1 MKAIRDNIIVK
12 PCISDEYS
20 EGGLFVPEAFR
31 ERSNKAVIVSV
42 GNGTKRRKMYLKEG
56 QTIFHIKGAGT
67 EFVENGEGYFI
78 MKQQDVLAE
87 LKN

>member
-1 MKAIRDNIIVK
+1 
-12 PCISDEYS
+12 
-20 EGGLFVPEAFR
+20 
-31 ERSNKAVIVSV
+31 
-42 GNGTKRRKMYLKEG
+42 MYLKEG

-67 EFVENGEGYFI
+67 EFVENGESNFI